1 MILKNMQSIGWL
13 TIFII
18 APHRH
23 FFQKDLILINRDI
36 RLDELQRLLED
47 GKSFREI
54 LGPCVNMGVA
64 DAQ

>member
-47 GKSFREI
+47 GRVLERFW
-54 LGPCVNMGVA
+54 GPV
-64 DAQ
+64 